1 MRILITG
8 GAGFI
13 GSYLAEALL
22 DRGHHVAIIDNLSTG
37 SLNNLESIN
46 SNNRLEFV
54 YGNVLE
60 VSELEYFVTKSDM
73 VYHLAAAVGVEK
85 VVKEPVLTIQ
95 TNVKGTERILEAA
108 NITKTK
114 VIIASTSEVYGKSTK
129 QVFSEDDDLLIGP
142 PSHSRWSYASSKLLD
157 EFYCTS
163 YHRETGLPVNVVRL
177 FNTVGPRQTGKYGM
191 VLPRFVKNALE
202 GKPLFVYGTGK
213 QSRCFCHVNDTVRA
227 LLGFLGVDSF
237 GEVYNIGSQ
246 ENCTIESLAKKVI
259 ELTRSS
265 SPIEHVPYDKAY
277 APGFED
283 MLHRAPKIEKI
294 GNLLNWKP
302 KHSLDQIIRDVA
314 EYYKLRI
321 VN

>member
-1 MRILITG
+1 MHILITG

-22 DRGHHVAIIDNLSTG
+22 ERGHHVIVIDDLSTG
-37 SLNNLESIN
+37 SLNNLENIIN
-46 SNNRLEFV
+46 NNKFEFV
-54 YGNVLE
+54 FGNILE
-60 VSELEYFVTKSDM
+60 SPALEYLITKSDM
-73 VYHLAAAVGVEK
+73 VYHLAAAVGVEM
-85 VVKEPVLTIQ
+85 VVKEPVHTIQ
-95 TNVKGTERILEAA
+95 TNVKGTEQVLEYA

-114 VIIASTSEVYGKSTK
+114 VLLASTSEVYGKSTK
-129 QVFSEDDDLLIGP
+129 QTFSEEDDLLIGP

-163 YHRETGLPVNVVRL
+163 YYRETGLPVNVVRL

-213 QSRCFCHVNDTVRA
+213 QSRCFCHVKDTVSA
-227 LLGFLGVDSF
+227 LLGFLDVNLF

-246 ENCTIESLAKKVI
+246 ESCTIENLAKKVI
-259 ELTRSS
+259 EITKSS
-265 SPIEHVPYDKAY
+265 SPIECVPYDKAY

-294 GNLLNWKP
+294 EKFINWKP

-314 EYYKLRI
+314 GYYKKQ
-321 VN
+321 